1 LSKKYATQQFIIN
14 QSAFLIKWLIGMHG
28 LAIFVVGITAIPI
41 IPQVIL
47 IILILFSLIF
57 SLKQEK
63 AIKVYTLRYST
74 AFGWEITNSENEFQ
88 HIEILPT
95 TVLSPYL
102 IFLHY
107 KINKNNYT
115 KQIKLYVLIT
125 KDKLSNNDFR
135 KLRVELK
142 ISGLRENH

>member
-28 LAIFVVGITAIPI
+28 LAIFVVGITAIPL

-47 IILILFSLIF
+47 IILILFSLF
-57 SLKQEK
+57 FYLKQEK

-107 KINKNNYT
+107 KINNNNK
-115 KQIKLYVLIT
+115 KQKKLYVLIA
-125 KDKLSNNDFR
+125 KDRLSNDDFR
-135 KLRVELK
+135 KLRVELR